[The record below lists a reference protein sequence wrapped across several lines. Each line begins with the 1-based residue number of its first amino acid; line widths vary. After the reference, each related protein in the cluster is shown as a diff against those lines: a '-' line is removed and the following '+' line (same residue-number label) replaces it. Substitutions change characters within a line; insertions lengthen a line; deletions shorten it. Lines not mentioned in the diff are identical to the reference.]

1 MHLIYFFGLKE
12 INHNRTNGVEFPLRL
27 FFIVDGYLY
36 EKVEI
41 FLALCVMAYY
51 NKGVVC
57 ALAHT
62 TKKIL
67 FVLAHSIKKEA
78 T

>member
-1 MHLIYFFGLKE
+1 MFIAGVYF
-12 INHNRTNGVEFPLRL
+12 
-27 FFIVDGYLY
+27 Y

-51 NKGVVC
+51 NKGAVC